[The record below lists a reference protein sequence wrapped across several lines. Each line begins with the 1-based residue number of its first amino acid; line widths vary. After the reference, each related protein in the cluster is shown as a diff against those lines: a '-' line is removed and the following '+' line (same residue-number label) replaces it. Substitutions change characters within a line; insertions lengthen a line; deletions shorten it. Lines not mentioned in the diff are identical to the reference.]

1 MSTTHLV
8 FVSCLPR
15 FEVLL
20 DEELQQLL
28 PDRRRA
34 RKRGGT
40 EIRVTPEELWG
51 LAHDLRIAESLRV
64 RVGHFP
70 AGNFDELINGLKKLP
85 WSVYIPRGAAP
96 RIEASTT
103 NSVLYHA
110 DAVAERVH
118 AFFVERGVTDHPPL
132 APTVFIRLVNDV
144 AVVSVDASAELLH
157 RRGVRSTTTRAPLR
171 ETYAAACL
179 RATGMDTSMDLVDP
193 VCGSGVF
200 LTERAMIGGGTAL
213 PRWFAFELW
222 PTHDAE
228 AYAAWTY
235 ARPQVCVPE
244 GLRLGGADRSANAL
258 EAARENLQRLEGG
271 PEVTLFH
278 GDVRAYLAQ
287 LSPSTDVI
295 ANPPWGER
303 VSGASQVGAAFGHWL
318 RQRPTDATGRVAV
331 LVNGHE
337 FLRATGER
345 WREVLSFRDGG
356 LPVRL
361 MMR

>member
-20 DEELQQLL
+20 DEELQRLL

-40 EIRVTPEELWG
+40 EIRVATEELWT
-51 LAHDLRIAESLRV
+51 LAHDLRIAESLRI

-70 AGNFDELINGLKKLP
+70 AGNFDELTAGLRKLP
-85 WSVYIPRGAAP
+85 WAVYLPRGSAP
-96 RIEASTT
+96 RVECSTT

-118 AFFVERGVTDHPPL
+118 GFFMERGVVEHAPI

-157 RRGVRSTTTRAPLR
+157 RRGVRTATTRAPLR

-179 RATGMDTSMDLVDP
+179 RASGMDTSMDLVDP

-200 LTERAMIGGGTAL
+200 LTERAMIDGGMAL

-222 PTHDAE
+222 PTHDAD
-228 AYAAWTY
+228 AYAAWTF
-235 ARPQVCVPE
+235 ARPQVAVPS

-258 EAARENLQRLEGG
+258 DAARENLQRLAGG
-271 PEVTLFH
+271 TQVALFH

-287 LSPSTDVI
+287 LSPTTDVM

-303 VSGASQVGAAFGHWL
+303 VSGAAQVGAAFGHWL
-318 RQRPTDATGRVAV
+318 RDRPSDATGRVAV
-331 LVNGHE
+331 LVSGHE